1 MSSTGA
7 RRKGRA
13 DKGTCIKMNVVT
25 KTNLFAREPKKR
37 ELWKVAKTSQIVK
50 GEKRKGKLTRGKRPR
65 KSTIPLSATDGTT
78 TGEETMKEE
87 NVLSCAR
94 LKADSGVQTEKGHRA
109 PSRRTAKQ
117 GNHTA
122 SPVPSWTAGWG
133 GCVPGPSVICEDQP
147 PPVGPLCWPRV
158 GQHRSCL
165 KHREKG

>member
-25 KTNLFAREPKKR
+25 KTNLFARERKRENSGKSLKLHRLLREKKR
-37 ELWKVAKTSQIVK
+37 KE
-50 GEKRKGKLTRGKRPR
+50 KLTRGKRPR
-65 KSTIPLSATDGTT
+65 KSTTPLSATDGTT

-94 LKADSGVQTEKGHRA
+94 LKADSGIQTEGHRA
-109 PSRRTAKQ
+109 PSRRNAKQ

-122 SPVPSWTAGWG
+122 SPVPSWTAGWR

-158 GQHRSCL
+158 RQPRSCL

>member
-25 KTNLFAREPKKR
+25 KTNLFARERKRENSGKSLKLHRLLREKKR
-37 ELWKVAKTSQIVK
+37 KE
-50 GEKRKGKLTRGKRPR
+50 KLTRGKRPR
-65 KSTIPLSATDGTT
+65 KSTTPLSATDGTAE
-78 TGEETMKEE
+78 EETMKEE

-94 LKADSGVQTEKGHRA
+94 LKADSGIQTEGHRA
-109 PSRRTAKQ
+109 PSRRNAKQ

-147 PPVGPLCWPRV
+147 PPVEPLCWPRV
-158 GQHRSCL
+158 RQPRSCL